1 MDKTLNDAF
10 GDDDE
15 EVQQHQKK
23 PKVDSRTAALKDK
36 LKEMKIGVVS
46 VNEDEKKRE
55 DVKPKQSGMNK
66 PKDIQIETP
75 VNNIIKKVQSI
86 EDHVDHEED
95 DEDDEEMIA
104 MP

>member
-1 MDKTLNDAF
+1 
-10 GDDDE
+10 
-15 EVQQHQKK
+15 
-23 PKVDSRTAALKDK
+23 
-36 LKEMKIGVVS
+36 
-46 VNEDEKKRE
+46 
-55 DVKPKQSGMNK
+55 MNK